1 MQEGAILGKERII
14 VAVDVDS
21 ADRAEALAKRVAGEV
36 GGLKV
41 GLELVNAAGFGVLD
55 RMRAAGAE
63 RIFYDCKFH
72 DIPNT
77 VAGASRAAARLG
89 VWMFN
94 VHCSGGYDMMKAA
107 REAVEDGA
115 RSVGVGRALVIGVTV
130 LTSIDQRTLTDEL
143 GVSAAV
149 RDQVVRLAVLAR
161 KAGLDGVVASPH
173 EVEAIRSECGPDF
186 VIVTPG
192 VRPAGADVADQKRVM
207 TPSEAVVAGAD
218 YLVIG
223 RPITKANDPAG
234 AAREIASQI

>member
-1 MQEGAILGKERII
+1 MGKERII

-107 REAVEDGA
+107 REAAEDGA